1 MLCIS
6 MKMPKKKKNITL
18 LGCSIGNC
26 VHIAGVANFFHLA
39 ETYGFKT
46 ILLGAAIEPHLL
58 IEQIEITVPDA
69 VCISYRLSPVNCRHV
84 LENFQTIL
92 RKSSFDGKLLF
103 GGTQQTVAV
112 AKELDMFDYYF
123 IGEEPITKIIDVF
136 EQLTGKRKTSENTL
150 SVSSRPPI
158 QEAVDNLP
166 ILNEQGLQMPL
177 LRHHFGLPSIDET
190 IKGAREISQAEVLDV
205 ISIAPDQNSQ
215 QFFFHPEKRNPKL
228 DGAGGVPIHKE
239 KDLSD
244 LNQASKC
251 GNFPYLRIYSGTQD
265 LLKWAELSV
274 RTIDNAWGTI
284 PLCWYS
290 ELDGR
295 SSRPLLKALEENM
308 SVIKWYAQL
317 GKPVEINESH
327 HWSLRN
333 SPDVV
338 AVAMAYIAAYTA
350 KKLGVRQY
358 FAQYMLNNPSFTSI
372 PHDLA
377 KIGVENI
384 LVKSLESND
393 FHVYRQLRAGLAH
406 FSVDSQIAKGQLAVS
421 TATMLNFNPHIVH
434 IVSFTEGDH
443 AALANE
449 VIESAK
455 IVRGV
460 IRNLAPGIPNAYDD
474 SHIKQKAEKLLF
486 DAQILL
492 SAVKMLGE
500 KMESHDP
507 LSDPKV
513 IAQAIQAG
521 IFDAPQLRGQ
531 KCIPGD
537 VKTLPKNGG
546 CVAVD
551 ASGKELDEYQR
562 LREPAKRLKLD
573 FNKIKKIQPFLGNLP
588 LGTDKNLKFLS

>member
-1 MLCIS
+1 
-6 MKMPKKKKNITL
+6 L

-46 ILLGAAIEPHLL
+46 ILLGAAIEPCSLA
-58 IEQIEITVPDA
+58 EQIEAIRPDV
-69 VCISYRLSPVNCRHV
+69 VCVSYRLSPENCKHV
-84 LENFQTIL
+84 LENFRTIL
-92 RKSSFDGKLLF
+92 RKSPFDGKLLF
-103 GGTQQTVAV
+103 GGTQKTVAV
-112 AKELDMFDYYF
+112 AKELNMFDYCF
-123 IGEEPITKIIDVF
+123 IGEEPMTQIFDVF
-136 EQLTGKRKTSENTL
+136 EQLAGKRKTSENTL
-150 SVSSRPPI
+150 AVSSRPPI

-166 ILNEQGLQMPL
+166 VLNEQGLQMPL
-177 LRHHFGLPSIDET
+177 LRHHFGLPSTNDT
-190 IKGAREISQAEVLDV
+190 IKGVREISQAEVLDV

-215 QFFFHPEKRNPKL
+215 QFFFHPEKRDPKL
-228 DGAGGVPIHKE
+228 DGAGGVPIHTE
-239 KDLSD
+239 KDLTD
-244 LNQASKC
+244 LNQARKC
-251 GNFPYLRIYSGTQD
+251 GNYPYLRIYSGTQD

-274 RTIDNAWGTI
+274 QTIDNAWGTI

-295 SSRPLLKALEENM
+295 SRRPLLKAIEENM
-308 SVIKWYAQL
+308 SVIKWYAQI

-333 SPDVV
+333 APDVV

-350 KKLGVRQY
+350 KRLGVRQY

-384 LVKSLESND
+384 LIKSLESND

-434 IVSFTEGDH
+434 IVSFTEADH
-443 AALANE
+443 AALATE

-460 IRNLAPGIPNAYDD
+460 IRNLAPGVPNAYGG
-474 SHIKQKAEKLLF
+474 SLIKQKAKKLLF

-492 SAVKMLGE
+492 GTVKMLGE
-500 KMESHDP
+500 KIGSSDP

-521 IFDAPQLRGQ
+521 IFDAPQLQGQ
-531 KCIPGD
+531 KCIPGN
-537 VKTLPKNGG
+537 VKTLPKDGG

-551 ASGKELDEYQR
+551 VSGNEMDEYRR
-562 LREPAKRLKLD
+562 LREPVRRLKLD
-573 FNKIKKIQPFLGNLP
+573 FNKIRKIKPFFEKTLLNAADHSKL
-588 LGTDKNLKFLS
+588 LS

>member
-1 MLCIS
+1 M
-6 MKMPKKKKNITL
+6 
-18 LGCSIGNC
+18 
-26 VHIAGVANFFHLA
+26 AGVANFFRLA

-46 ILLGAAIEPHLL
+46 VLLGAAIEPHLL
-58 IEQIEITVPDA
+58 ARQIKKINPDV
-69 VCISYRLSPVNCRHV
+69 VCISYRLNPANCRHI
-84 LENFQTIL
+84 LETVKKIL
-92 RKSSFDGKLLF
+92 RNSSFSGKLLF
-103 GGTQQTVAV
+103 GGTPQTVAV
-112 AKELDMFDYYF
+112 AKELNMFDHYF
-123 IGEEPITKIIDVF
+123 IGEEPMAKIVEVLMQISG
-136 EQLTGKRKTSENTL
+136 EHSPSENTL
-150 SVSSRPPI
+150 SIRSRPPI
-158 QEAVDNLP
+158 QGVVDNLP

-177 LRHHFGLPSIDET
+177 LRHHFGLPSISET
-190 IKGAREISQAEVLDV
+190 IKGIRRISQAEVLDV

-215 QFFFHPEKRNPKL
+215 QFFFHPKKRDPKL
-228 DGAGGVPIHKE
+228 DGAGGVPIHTE

-244 LNQASKC
+244 FDHARKC
-251 GNFPYLRIYSGTQD
+251 GNHPYLRIYSGTQD

-295 SSRPLLKALEENM
+295 SKRPLLKAIEENM
-308 SVIKWYAQL
+308 SVIKWYAQI

-377 KIGVENI
+377 KIGIENI
-384 LVKSLESND
+384 LVKSLENKD
-393 FHVYRQLRAGLAH
+393 FRVYRQLRAGLAH

-443 AALANE
+443 AALADE

-460 IRNLAPGIPNAYDD
+460 IRNMAPGIPNVYGN
-474 SHIKQKAEKLLF
+474 SLIKQKAEKLFF
-486 DAQILL
+486 DTQILL
-492 SAVKMLGE
+492 GAVKMLGE
-500 KMESHDP
+500 EMESHDP

-551 ASGKELDEYQR
+551 ASGKELDEYER

-573 FNKIKKIQPFLGNLP
+573 FNKIKKIKPFLGNLP
-588 LGTDKNLKFLS
+588 LETDKNLKFLS

>member
-1 MLCIS
+1 M
-6 MKMPKKKKNITL
+6 
-18 LGCSIGNC
+18 
-26 VHIAGVANFFHLA
+26 AGVANFFRLA

-46 ILLGAAIEPHLL
+46 IMLGVAIEPHLL
-58 IEQIEITVPDA
+58 AEQIEAIGPDV
-69 VCISYRLSPVNCRHV
+69 VCISYRLSPANCRHI

-103 GGTQQTVAV
+103 GGTKQTVAV
-112 AKELDMFDYYF
+112 AKELNMFDHCF
-123 IGEEPITKIIDVF
+123 IGEETMTKIVDVF
-136 EQLTGKRKTSENTL
+136 EQLAGKHKNPEKTL
-150 SVSSRPPI
+150 SVCSRPPI
-158 QEAVDNLP
+158 QEVLDNLP

-177 LRHHFGLPSIDET
+177 LRHHFGLPSINET
-190 IKGAREISQAEVLDV
+190 LKGVREISQAEVLDV

-215 QFFFHPEKRNPKL
+215 QFFFHPEKRDPKL
-228 DGAGGVPIHKE
+228 DGAGGVPIHTKR
-239 KDLSD
+239 DLSD
-244 LNQASKC
+244 FNQARKC
-251 GNFPYLRIYSGTQD
+251 GNYPYLRIYSGTQD

-274 RTIDNAWGTI
+274 RMIDNAWGTV

-295 SSRPLLKALEENM
+295 SRRPLLKAIEENM
-308 SVIKWYAQL
+308 SVIKWYAQI

-327 HWSLRN
+327 HWSLRD

-338 AVAMAYIAAYTA
+338 AVAMAYIAAYAA
-350 KKLGVRQY
+350 KKMGVRQY

-384 LVKSLESND
+384 LIKSLEDRD

-434 IVSFTEGDH
+434 IVSFTEADH
-443 AALANE
+443 AALATE

-460 IRNLAPGIPNAYDD
+460 IRNLAPGIPNMYGGTR
-474 SHIKQKAEKLLF
+474 IKNKAEKLFF

-492 SAVKMLGE
+492 GVVKMLGE
-500 KMESHDP
+500 KMGSHDP

-546 CVAVD
+546 CIAVD
-551 ASGKELDEYQR
+551 ASGEELDEYKR

-573 FNKIKKIQPFLGNLP
+573 INKIKKIKPFLGDLP
-588 LGTDKNLKFLS
+588 LGTDKNIKFLS